1 MRVTAAAASDVG
13 RVREGNEDAYLVLEP
28 LFVVADGMGGARGGE
43 VASNL
48 AIQTIRR
55 LFEAGEG
62 SLPDQVQEANRV
74 VFERSQ
80 RDREVAGM
88 GTTLTAALLE
98 DGALRLAHVGDS
110 RAYLLRDGE
119 LHLVTEDHT
128 LVRRMVQAGE
138 ITAEQAETHPHRNIL
153 TRALGVDGIID
164 VDEGILELR
173 VGDRVLLCTDGLTG
187 MVRAEEIR
195 AVLAGQPDPQEAVDL
210 LVRAANRAGGVDN
223 ITALLLDVRGGDP
236 NPGAARRRAETAAA
250 DEAASGEP
258 AGAPRSHDTPVAPAP
273 TPAPAPAPTRPS
285 RPAGRVARSRR
296 VRRIG
301 IGAGAAIAVIV
312 LSVVALRLYL
322 DTQWF
327 VGVSSGRVA
336 VFRGVPAEVAGLDL
350 HSVVVETT
358 IPAEDAEALALYREL
373 PDGITADDREGADEI
388 VDQIRVDVAAAQTTE
403 P

>member
-138 ITAEQAETHPHRNIL
+138 ITAEEAETHPHRNIL

-173 VGDRVLLCTDGLTG
+173 EGDRVLLCTDGLTG

-285 RPAGRVARSRR
+285 RPAGRVPR
-296 VRRIG
+296 
-301 IGAGAAIAVIV
+301 
-312 LSVVALRLYL
+312 
-322 DTQWF
+322 
-327 VGVSSGRVA
+327 
-336 VFRGVPAEVAGLDL
+336 
-350 HSVVVETT
+350 
-358 IPAEDAEALALYREL
+358 
-373 PDGITADDREGADEI
+373 
-388 VDQIRVDVAAAQTTE
+388 
-403 P
+403 

>member
-1 MRVTAAAASDVG
+1 
-13 RVREGNEDAYLVLEP
+13 
-28 LFVVADGMGGARGGE
+28 
-43 VASNL
+43 
-48 AIQTIRR
+48 
-55 LFEAGEG
+55 
-62 SLPDQVQEANRV
+62 
-74 VFERSQ
+74 
-80 RDREVAGM
+80 M

-138 ITAEQAETHPHRNIL
+138 ITAEEAETHPHRNIL

-173 VGDRVLLCTDGLTG
+173 EGDRVLLCTDGLTG

-223 ITALLLDVRGGDP
+223 ITALLLVVRGGDP
-236 NPGAARRRAETAAA
+236 TPGAARGRAEPAAA

-258 AGAPRSHDTPVAPAP
+258 AGAPRSPDTPVAPAP

-285 RPAGRVARSRR
+285 RPAGRAARSRR

-388 VDQIRVDVAAAQTTE
+388 VDQIRVDVAAAETIG